1 MNAAVFMVLALPTM
15 ALKLNQEPT
24 QFMQIDT
31 DEPREIA
38 ADEIE
43 IAEKKFS
50 GHANIKAEE
59 EDGNTSTNLIKDNIK
74 VGKTHYHQGLR
85 MTKKGR
91 NGKWTIGDVY
101 SKYLTLLLTN
111 KSHVPTIAQ
120 VGAYHCNDVA
130 MWAELFPESRIY
142 GFDQDLQ
149 NCHDNWEFLKKK
161 GFKDDLVTLHLL
173 GSQKIKGE
181 LTKSLEGVL
190 GSTKPSIVVDDG
202 CHEAQCSIST
212 FKSFRPLLQK
222 HFLYFIEGSH
232 GTEEKYVKLRGEE
245 VKRKVLETYQ
255 YKDQKMRAHPDNQI
269 VDEKW
274 EFAAVQVEG
283 LEKLVPKQAVETVE
297 TFEQRLLAEACP
309 GCSIDEEGELR
320 VVYSLR

>member
-1 MNAAVFMVLALPTM
+1 
-15 ALKLNQEPT
+15 
-24 QFMQIDT
+24 MQLDT
-31 DEPREIA
+31 DEPREIE

-43 IAEKKFS
+43 MAEKKFS
-50 GHANIKAEE
+50 GHASHDDDDDK
-59 EDGNTSTNLIKDNIK
+59 NTSTNLIKDHFK

-91 NGKWTIGDVY
+91 NNKWSIGDVY

-120 VGAYHCNDVA
+120 VGAYQCNDVA

-142 GFDQDLQ
+142 GFDRNLQ
-149 NCHDNWEFLKKK
+149 NCHDNWQFLKKK
-161 GFKDDLVTLHLL
+161 GFQDDLVTLHLL
-173 GSQKIKGE
+173 GNQTQE
-181 LTKSLEGVL
+181 EQLTKSLEGVL
-190 GSTKPSIVVDDG
+190 GSTKPSIVLDDG

-212 FKSFRPLLQK
+212 FKSFRPLMQR

-232 GTEEKYVKLRGEE
+232 GTEEKYVKLRGEQ
-245 VKRKVLETYQ
+245 VKRKAQEFYK
-255 YKDQKMRAHPDNQI
+255 YKDQKLNSHPADKI
-269 VDEKW
+269 VDENW
-274 EFAAVQVEG
+274 EFAAVKLEG
-283 LEKLVPKQAVETVE
+283 VEKLMPKAAVETIE

-320 VVYSLR
+320 VIYSLR